1 MTGGLIQLVSSGK
14 QDGYLTFNPQI
25 TYFKKNYRRHTI
37 FGIELIEVYPDQ
49 QPDYE
54 NKVSF
59 LINNIS
65 DLIGKCYIEIEIPTL
80 SFQESETVTNLKKN
94 QLMNIQR
101 EVNKWK
107 KLYEDLK
114 SYCSIEI
121 LLYQNLNKLLES
133 INITLQVLKQT
144 VLKFNS
150 KYKKQKD
157 ALTNLILDQVY
168 QEIDLTGYIL
178 QLDKMIVSDD
188 FEDYNENIEIK
199 VSDLLAEIENFYN
212 NMIKNL
218 KYYFTNYIYYLN
230 LYSDFN
236 SKNVPF
242 AWNEDLAHVYFTD
255 FEVELGGQVVEKYS
269 LEQSIIYQTH
279 HLKEEQKKNY
289 EVMIGNSKY
298 LNEFNNKTKQGQIL
312 ILPLNFWFCKDMG
325 CALPSVALSNSSVS
339 INLKLNK
346 LKNLLYFENLE
357 QEYYNFLIITV
368 PKDNNIHNKLNIKT
382 YKIDIDSDLITY
394 KCVNI
399 NYQLMALKYPSL
411 SSIDK
416 DDAITDILQTY
427 GKLVNGE
434 YIMELL
440 EWLNFRRSYTENQNI
455 INPGSNNNFTEFY
468 SLIPRPKIKLIT
480 ESVYLDDVER
490 NKFGSSKLEYV
501 IEIFQENIYDIDRK
515 FMFSA
520 ELSIDRPIK
529 DLMWITQPK
538 LLLQGLSEYGKSY
551 LTNFLFPQ
559 FFTKYY
565 YSDQVISLNQINIIK
580 PKLNSI
586 FYNELQ
592 SYQYYNNS
600 LPEGVYCYNFG
611 LYPEETQPSGTANF
625 TMFKGKLINFTLD
638 TTFLSEYFDTN
649 FNPSQLGLQLKFLA
663 RSYNF
668 LVVEK
673 GMGKMIFST
682 S

>member
-14 QDGYLTFNPQI
+14 QDGYLTYNPQI

-37 FGIELIEVYPDQ
+37 FGIELIEIYPDQ

-54 NKVSF
+54 NRISF
-59 LINNIS
+59 ILNNIS
-65 DLIGKCYIEIEIPTL
+65 DLIGKCYIEIEIPTV
-80 SFQESETVTNLKKN
+80 SFTENETVTNLKKN

-133 INITLQVLKQT
+133 INITLQVLKQN

-157 ALTNLILDQVY
+157 SLTNLILDQVFA
-168 QEIDLTGYIL
+168 QIDLTGYIM

-188 FEDYNENIEIK
+188 YESYDANLEIK
-199 VSDLLAEIENFYN
+199 VSDLLNNIEGYYT

-218 KYYFTNYIYYLN
+218 KYYYTNYIYY
-230 LYSDFN
+230 FN
-236 SKNVPF
+236 QYAEQSNKNVNY
-242 AWNEDLAHVYFTD
+242 AWNDNLAHIYFTD

-289 EVMIGNSKY
+289 DVMVGNTENLHEYSKKPKIGR
-298 LNEFNNKTKQGQIL
+298 TI

-325 CALPSVALSNSSVS
+325 CALPTVALSNSSVS

-346 LKNLLYFENLE
+346 LKNLIYFENYE
-357 QEYYNFLIITV
+357 QEYYNFLIITI
-368 PKDNNIHNKLNIKT
+368 PKDQNIHNNLNIDT
-382 YKIDIDSDLITY
+382 FKIDIDSDLITY
-394 KCVNI
+394 KCKNI
-399 NYQLMALKYPSL
+399 NYQLMALQYPSL

-416 DDAITDILQTY
+416 DDAITNILQTY

-434 YIMELL
+434 YTMELI
-440 EWLNFRRSYTENQNI
+440 EWINFRGSYTENQDI

-468 SLIPRPKIKLIT
+468 SSIPRPNIKLIT
-480 ESVYLDDVER
+480 ESVYLDDIER

-501 IEIFQENIYDIDRK
+501 IEIFQENIYDIDKK
-515 FMFSA
+515 FMFNA
-520 ELSIDRPIK
+520 ELSLDRPIK
-529 DLMWITQPK
+529 ELMWITQPK
-538 LLLQGLSEYGKSY
+538 LLLQGFSEYGKTY

-565 YSDQVISLNQINIIK
+565 YSEYSISLNQINIIK
-580 PKLNSI
+580 PKLNSV

-600 LPEGVYCYNFG
+600 LLEGVYCYNFG
-611 LYPEETQPSGTANF
+611 LYPEETQPSGSANF

-638 TTFLSEYFDTN
+638 TQFLSEYFDTN

-663 RSYNF
+663 RGYNF

-682 S
+682 N

>member
-14 QDGYLTFNPQI
+14 QDGYLTYNPQI

-37 FGIELIEVYPDQ
+37 FGIELIEIYPDQ

-54 NKVSF
+54 NRISF
-59 LINNIS
+59 ILNNIS
-65 DLIGKCYIEIEIPTL
+65 DLIGKCYIEIEIPTV
-80 SFQESETVTNLKKN
+80 SFTENETVTNLKKN

-133 INITLQVLKQT
+133 INITLQVLKQN

-157 ALTNLILDQVY
+157 SLTNLILDQVFA
-168 QEIDLTGYIL
+168 QIDLTGYIM

-188 FEDYNENIEIK
+188 YESYDANLEIK
-199 VSDLLAEIENFYN
+199 VSDLLNNIEGYYT

-218 KYYFTNYIYYLN
+218 KYYYTNYIYY
-230 LYSDFN
+230 FN
-236 SKNVPF
+236 QYAEQSNKNVNY
-242 AWNEDLAHVYFTD
+242 AWNDNLAHIYFTD

-289 EVMIGNSKY
+289 DVMVGNTENLHEYSKKPKIGR
-298 LNEFNNKTKQGQIL
+298 TI

-325 CALPSVALSNSSVS
+325 CALPTVALSNSSVS

-346 LKNLLYFENLE
+346 LKNLIYFENYE
-357 QEYYNFLIITV
+357 QEYYNFLIITI
-368 PKDNNIHNKLNIKT
+368 PKDQNIHNNLNIDT
-382 YKIDIDSDLITY
+382 FKIDIDSDLITY
-394 KCVNI
+394 KCKNI
-399 NYQLMALKYPSL
+399 NYQLMALQYPSL

-416 DDAITDILQTY
+416 DDAITNILQTY

-434 YIMELL
+434 YTMELI
-440 EWLNFRRSYTENQNI
+440 EWINFRGSYTENQDI

-468 SLIPRPKIKLIT
+468 SSIPRPNIKLIT
-480 ESVYLDDVER
+480 ESVYLDDIER

-501 IEIFQENIYDIDRK
+501 IEIFQENIYDIDKK
-515 FMFSA
+515 FMFNA
-520 ELSIDRPIK
+520 ELSLDRPIK
-529 DLMWITQPK
+529 ELMWITQPK
-538 LLLQGLSEYGKSY
+538 LLLQGFSEYGKTY

-565 YSDQVISLNQINIIK
+565 YSEYSISLNQINIIK
-580 PKLNSI
+580 PKLNSV

-600 LPEGVYCYNFG
+600 LLEGVYCYNFG
-611 LYPEETQPSGTANF
+611 LYPEETQPSGSANF

-638 TTFLSEYFDTN
+638 TQFLSEYFDTN

-663 RSYNF
+663 R
-668 LVVEK
+668 V
-673 GMGKMIFST
+673 
-682 S
+682 

>member
-14 QDGYLTFNPQI
+14 QDGYLTYNPQI

-37 FGIELIEVYPDQ
+37 FGIELIEIYPDQ

-54 NKVSF
+54 NRISF
-59 LINNIS
+59 ILNNIS
-65 DLIGKCYIEIEIPTL
+65 DLIGKCYIEIEIPTV
-80 SFQESETVTNLKKN
+80 SFTENETVTNLKKN

-133 INITLQVLKQT
+133 INITLQVLKQN

-157 ALTNLILDQVY
+157 SLTNLILDQVFA
-168 QEIDLTGYIL
+168 QIDLTGYIM

-188 FEDYNENIEIK
+188 YESYDANLEIK
-199 VSDLLAEIENFYN
+199 VSDLLNNIEGYYT

-218 KYYFTNYIYYLN
+218 KYYYTNYIYY
-230 LYSDFN
+230 FN
-236 SKNVPF
+236 QYAEQSNKNVNY
-242 AWNEDLAHVYFTD
+242 AWNDNLAHIYFTD

-289 EVMIGNSKY
+289 DVMVGNTENLHEYSKKPKIGR
-298 LNEFNNKTKQGQIL
+298 TI

-325 CALPSVALSNSSVS
+325 CALPTVALSNSSVS

-346 LKNLLYFENLE
+346 LKNLIYFENYE
-357 QEYYNFLIITV
+357 QEYYNFLIITI
-368 PKDNNIHNKLNIKT
+368 PKDQNIYKNLNIDT
-382 YKIDIDSDLITY
+382 FKIDIDSDLITY
-394 KCVNI
+394 KCKNI
-399 NYQLMALKYPSL
+399 NYQLMALQYPSL

-416 DDAITDILQTY
+416 DDAITNILQTY

-434 YIMELL
+434 YTMELI
-440 EWLNFRRSYTENQNI
+440 EWINFRGSYTENQDI

-468 SLIPRPKIKLIT
+468 SSIPRPNIKLIT
-480 ESVYLDDVER
+480 ESVYLDDIER

-501 IEIFQENIYDIDRK
+501 IEIFQENIYDIDKK
-515 FMFSA
+515 FMFNA
-520 ELSIDRPIK
+520 ELSLDRPIK
-529 DLMWITQPK
+529 ELMWITQPK
-538 LLLQGLSEYGKSY
+538 LLLQGFSEYGKTY

-565 YSDQVISLNQINIIK
+565 YSEYSISLNQINIIK
-580 PKLNSI
+580 PKLNSV

-600 LPEGVYCYNFG
+600 LLEGVYCYNFG
-611 LYPEETQPSGTANF
+611 LYPEETQPSGSANF

-638 TTFLSEYFDTN
+638 TQFLSEYFDTN

-663 RSYNF
+663 RGYNF

-682 S
+682 N